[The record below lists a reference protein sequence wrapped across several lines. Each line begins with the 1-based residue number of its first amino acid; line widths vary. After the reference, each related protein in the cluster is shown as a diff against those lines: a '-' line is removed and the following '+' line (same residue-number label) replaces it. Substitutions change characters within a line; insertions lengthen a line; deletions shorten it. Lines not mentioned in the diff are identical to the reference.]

1 VPKRKISPKELKR
14 PDQFVDFWSRTS
26 AAVSNYTSS
35 HMRALVVSI
44 TALATV
50 VAGSI
55 ALSQVS
61 ERRSIK
67 AAEAL
72 DRVQRMANAELA
84 TPGATPPTDDGIPH
98 LPTEKEQL
106 QAALKELDGSFSGP
120 HGTLHAEA
128 MLVRGSL
135 LLNLDRAAEAVTNY
149 QTLLADN
156 LDGRLHFLAQEGL
169 GYGYERLG
177 KLEEAQAAFVKLGAD
192 ASASGQSGQS
202 GLEGFY
208 KDRALFHQARIAE
221 LRSNPADAARLYH
234 EVLDK
239 NPTTSLRE
247 EITNRLASLEMK

>member
-1 VPKRKISPKELKR
+1 MPKRKINQKELKR
-14 PDQFVDFWSRTS
+14 PDQFVSFWSRTS
-26 AAVSNYTSS
+26 VALGNYTSS
-35 HMRALVVSI
+35 HMRALVVSL

-50 VAGSI
+50 VAGSV
-55 ALSQVS
+55 ALSQLS
-61 ERRSIK
+61 ERRSIR

-72 DRVQRMANAELA
+72 ERVQRMANAEIA
-84 TPGATPPTDDGIPH
+84 TPGATPPADDGIPH
-98 LPTEKEQL
+98 LATEKEQL
-106 QAALKELDGSFSGP
+106 EAALKELDGSFSGP

-156 LDGRLHFLAQEGL
+156 NLDRRLHFLAVEGL

-177 KLEEAQAAFVKLGAD
+177 KLDEAQAAFTKLG
-192 ASASGQSGQS
+192 SNASGGSGQ
-202 GLEGFY
+202 GGMEGFY

-221 LRSNPADAARLYH
+221 LRSNPTDATRIYH

>member
-1 VPKRKISPKELKR
+1 MPKRKISPKELKR

-26 AAVSNYTSS
+26 EAVGNYMSS
-35 HMRALVVSI
+35 HMRALIVSL

-50 VAGSI
+50 VAGSV

-72 DRVQRMANAELA
+72 DRVQRMANAEIA
-84 TPGATPPTDDGIPH
+84 TPGATPPADDGIPH
-98 LPTEKEQL
+98 LASEKAQL
-106 QAALKELDGSFSGP
+106 EAALKELDGSFSGP

-156 LDGRLHFLAQEGL
+156 LDRRLHFLAQEGL

-177 KLEEAQAAFVKLGAD
+177 KLDEAQAAFVKLGTD
-192 ASASGQSGQS
+192 ASGQG
-202 GLEGFY
+202 GMGGFY

-221 LRSNPADAARLYH
+221 LRSNPADATRIYH

>member
-1 VPKRKISPKELKR
+1 MPKRKISPKELKR
-14 PDQFVDFWSRTS
+14 PDQFVDFWSRAS
-26 AAVSNYTSS
+26 AALSNYTSS
-35 HMRALVVSI
+35 HMRALVVSM

-55 ALSQVS
+55 ALSQLS

-84 TPGATPPTDDGIPH
+84 TPGATPPADDGIPH
-98 LPTEKEQL
+98 LGTEKEQL
-106 QAALKELDGSFSGP
+106 EAALKELDGSFSGP

-135 LLNLDRAAEAVTNY
+135 LLNLDRASEAVTTY
-149 QTLLADN
+149 QTLLGDN
-156 LDGRLHFLAQEGL
+156 LDGRLRFLAQEGL

-177 KLEEAQAAFVKLGAD
+177 KLDEAQAAFAKLGND
-192 ASASGQSGQS
+192 AGAS

>member
-1 VPKRKISPKELKR
+1 MPKRKINQKELKR
-14 PDQFVDFWSRTS
+14 PDQFVTFWSRTS
-26 AAVSNYTSS
+26 AAVGNYTSS
-35 HMRALVVSI
+35 HMRALIVSL

-50 VAGSI
+50 VAGSV
-55 ALSQVS
+55 ALSQLS
-61 ERRSIK
+61 ERRSIN

-72 DRVQRMANAELA
+72 DRVQRMANAEIA
-84 TPGATPPTDDGIPH
+84 TPGATPPAEDGIPH
-98 LPTEKEQL
+98 LATEKEQL
-106 QAALKELDGSFSGP
+106 EAALKELDGSFSGP
-120 HGTLHAEA
+120 HGRLHAEA

-135 LLNLDRAAEAVTNY
+135 LLNLDRAAEAVTTY

-156 LDGRLHFLAQEGL
+156 LDRRLHFLAEEGL

-177 KLEEAQAAFVKLGAD
+177 KLDEAQAAFVKLGND
-192 ASASGQSGQS
+192 SSGM
-202 GLEGFY
+202 EGFY

-221 LRSNPADAARLYH
+221 LRSNPADATRIYH

>member
-1 VPKRKISPKELKR
+1 VPKRKINQKELKR

-26 AAVSNYTSS
+26 AALANYTSS
-35 HMRALVVSI
+35 HMRALVVSL

-50 VAGSI
+50 IAGSV

-61 ERRSIK
+61 ERRSIR

-72 DRVQRMANAELA
+72 DRVQRMANAEIA
-84 TPGATPPTDDGIPH
+84 TPGATPPADDGIPH
-98 LPTEKEQL
+98 LATEQAQL
-106 QAALKELDGSFSGP
+106 EAALKELDGSFSGP
-120 HGTLHAEA
+120 HGKLHAEA

-156 LDGRLHFLAQEGL
+156 LLDRRLHFLAEEGL

-177 KLEEAQAAFVKLGAD
+177 KLDEAQAAFVKLG
-192 ASASGQSGQS
+192 SEASGPG
-202 GLEGFY
+202 GLGGMEGFY

-221 LRSNPADAARLYH
+221 LRSNPADATRIYH

>member
-1 VPKRKISPKELKR
+1 VPKRKINQKELKR

-26 AAVSNYTSS
+26 AALGNYTSS
-35 HMRALVVSI
+35 HMRALVVSL

-50 VAGSI
+50 IAGSV
-55 ALSQVS
+55 ALSQIS
-61 ERRSIK
+61 ERRSIR

-72 DRVQRMANAELA
+72 DRVQRMANAEIA
-84 TPGATPPTDDGIPH
+84 TPGATPPADDGIPH
-98 LPTEKEQL
+98 LATEQAQL
-106 QAALKELDGSFSGP
+106 EAALKELDGSFSGP

-156 LDGRLHFLAQEGL
+156 LDRRLHFLAEEGL

-177 KLEEAQAAFVKLGAD
+177 KLDEAQAAFVKLG
-192 ASASGQSGQS
+192 SEASGPGGQ
-202 GLEGFY
+202 GGMEGFY

-221 LRSNPADAARLYH
+221 LRSNPADATRIYH

>member
-1 VPKRKISPKELKR
+1 MPKRKISQKELKR
-14 PDQFVDFWSRTS
+14 PDQFVDFWSRATG
-26 AAVSNYTSS
+26 AVSNYTSS
-35 HMRALVVSI
+35 HMRALVVSM

-50 VAGSI
+50 VAGSV
-55 ALSQVS
+55 ALSQLS

-84 TPGATPPTDDGIPH
+84 TPGATPPADDGIPH
-98 LPTEKEQL
+98 LATEKEQL
-106 QAALKELDGSFSGP
+106 EAALKELDGTFSGP

-135 LLNLDRAAEAVTNY
+135 LLNLDRAAEAVTTY
-149 QTLLADN
+149 QTLLGDNN

-177 KLEEAQAAFVKLGAD
+177 KLDEAQAAFAKLGAD
-192 ASASGQSGQS
+192 AGGPSGQG

-208 KDRALFHQARIAE
+208 KDRALFHQGRLAE

>member
-1 VPKRKISPKELKR
+1 VPKRTIKQKELKR

-26 AAVSNYTSS
+26 AALGNYTSS
-35 HMRALVVSI
+35 HMRALVVSL
-44 TALATV
+44 TALVTV
-50 VAGSI
+50 VAGSV

-61 ERRSIK
+61 ERRSIR
-67 AAEAL
+67 AAETL
-72 DRVQRMANAELA
+72 DRVQQMANAEIA
-84 TPGATPPTDDGIPH
+84 TPGATPPADDGIPH
-98 LPTEKEQL
+98 LATEKAQL
-106 QAALKELDGSFSGP
+106 EAALKELDGSFSGP
-120 HGTLHAEA
+120 HGKLHAEA

-156 LDGRLHFLAQEGL
+156 LDDRLHFLAEEGL

-177 KLEEAQAAFVKLGAD
+177 KLDEAQAAFVKLGSD
-192 ASASGQSGQS
+192 ASGQG
-202 GLEGFY
+202 GLEGGFY
-208 KDRALFHQARIAE
+208 KDRALFHQARLAE
-221 LRSNPADAARLYH
+221 LRSNPADATRIYH